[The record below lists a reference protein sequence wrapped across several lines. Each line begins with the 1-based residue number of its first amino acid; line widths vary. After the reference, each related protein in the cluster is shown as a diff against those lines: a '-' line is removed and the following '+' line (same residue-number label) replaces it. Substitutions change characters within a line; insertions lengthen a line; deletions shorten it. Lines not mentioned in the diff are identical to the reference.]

1 MGEYERQ
8 QAVYRELQDGDFGSK
23 RRQIRISDGQMSRL
37 MRVYGIAAVAVFG
50 ALGTLAVLSIT
61 SLA

>member
-1 MGEYERQ
+1 MGDYDRQ
-8 QAVYRELQDGDFGSK
+8 QAVYRELRDGDFGPQKS
-23 RRQIRISDGQMSRL
+23 IFRL
-37 MRVYGIAAVAVFG
+37 NDEQVMRFMRVYGIAAVAVFG